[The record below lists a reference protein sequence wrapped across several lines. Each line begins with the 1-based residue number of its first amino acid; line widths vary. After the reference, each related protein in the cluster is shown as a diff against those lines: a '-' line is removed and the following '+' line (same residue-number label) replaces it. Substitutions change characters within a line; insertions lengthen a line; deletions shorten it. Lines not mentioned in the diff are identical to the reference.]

1 MDYYSLIKISEN
13 DNNKVIP
20 LIKSISDISKINFS
34 PKIVEY
40 VLRDNYCKDDIKTIQ
55 DLENGY
61 NFILSVGTV
70 TNKDE
75 VDLCVSNNVKIL
87 FSPHFDEKLVQYCFD
102 NNVIMIPGVFTATEI
117 MKAYNMG
124 VRVVKFFPYNFFH
137 NNFPLKSFLNVFN
150 KLDIKFIVTG
160 GVTKENYKDILSIKN
175 VIYVGSSSITDI

>member
-40 VLRDNYCKDDIKTIQ
+40 VLRENYCKDDIKTLQ

-87 FSPHFDEKLVQYCFD
+87 FDY
-102 NNVIMIPGVFTATEI
+102 
-117 MKAYNMG
+117 
-124 VRVVKFFPYNFFH
+124 
-137 NNFPLKSFLNVFN
+137 
-150 KLDIKFIVTG
+150 FIL
-160 GVTKENYKDILSIKN
+160 E
-175 VIYVGSSSITDI
+175 